1 MLFYLSPKKHIVH
14 SAFFITPC
22 LSLWKHYLH
31 SSDEKSGR
39 KKPRKVVMVWLVREA
54 ESAERMY
61 ADQFEGVV
69 DEKREIV
76 LHGDQRGSSS
86 SLMKEDTIFQY
97 HFFVTRYAKRNL
109 DPLDRDDL
117 ENDDGDKERGGGR
130 GRWNYGRLHISG
142 FFRSISNYVSS
153 YSSSSSSRTPRVGV
167 LACGPFPLI
176 HDVHVACTEN
186 STARARFDLQEAFF
200 DL

>member
-1 MLFYLSPKKHIVH
+1 MVLVAGGIG
-14 SAFFITPC
+14 ITPC

-97 HFFVTRYAKRNL
+97 HFFVTKG
-109 DPLDRDDL
+109 
-117 ENDDGDKERGGGR
+117 EVQSEVESQHQ
-130 GRWNYGRLHISG
+130 RWNHGRVNMRELFRAIGDYAISAPHENG
-142 FFRSISNYVSS
+142 KPS
-153 YSSSSSSRTPRVGV
+153 RVGV
-167 LACGPFPLI
+167 MVCGPFPLI
-176 HDVHVACTEN
+176 KDVQSSVSEERGRVQIDVHE
-186 STARARFDLQEAFF
+186 EFF
-200 DL
+200 SL